1 VSLDLGKTVDK
12 RIKIL
17 YNRQPK
23 HRKEVVMIG
32 KRLHQLR
39 LARNLSLEALATKM
53 GGMVTKQAIWKYEN
67 GKANPSPSILGKLA
81 NALGVNASYL
91 LTESSIRVKFI
102 AYRKSAH
109 LLEKDRQVLRSSI
122 EEALENRV
130 RIMDL
135 VGQSDA
141 FKIPMKAFP
150 VDHIEDAEKAAEK
163 MREKWQLGL
172 DPIHNVT
179 ATLEENSICIMNI
192 EANEDFDG
200 ISALVYDNEDQL
212 KTAALVTRGDIA
224 GERQRLNLT
233 HELGH
238 LVLEVGEG
246 VSEEEAAFRFG
257 AAFLAPAARIYRE
270 VGEKRA
276 LVQLREFLFLKRQ
289 FGLSIQALTHR
300 LLELNII
307 SDSHYSQWR
316 ARINRYGWS
325 KKEPEER
332 PFEESYWLERSLLR
346 LVAEGVMGKREAERI
361 LGEEIEMEVPA
372 TVIER
377 RSFIKLPLEKRRQ
390 ILAEQAAK
398 IAGHY
403 ETSEEWKELEGGDL
417 IEY

>member
-1 VSLDLGKTVDK
+1 
-12 RIKIL
+12 
-17 YNRQPK
+17 
-23 HRKEVVMIG
+23 MIG
-32 KRLHQLR
+32 KRLKQLR
-39 LARNLSLEALATKM
+39 LARNLSLEALATRM

-67 GKANPSPSILGKLA
+67 DKANPSPSVLGKLA
-81 NALGVNASYL
+81 SALGVNASYL
-91 LTESSIRVKFI
+91 LIEPSVRVKFI
-102 AYRKSAH
+102 AYRKSAY
-109 LLEKDRQVLRSSI
+109 LLEKDRQVLKSSI

-130 RIMDL
+130 QVMGL
-135 VGQSDA
+135 VGRSDA
-141 FKIPMKAFP
+141 SKIPIKAFP
-150 VDHIEDAEKAAEK
+150 VDRIEDAEEAAEK

-179 ATLEENSICIMNI
+179 ATLEENSICVMSV

-200 ISALVYDNEDQL
+200 ISALVYDNEDRL
-212 KTAALVTRGDIA
+212 KTAALVTRSNIA

-246 VSEEEAAFRFG
+246 VDEERAAFRFG
-257 AAFLAPAARIYRE
+257 AAFLAPAPGIYKE

-276 LVQLREFLFLKRQ
+276 LVQLQEFLFLKRQ
-289 FGLSIQALTHR
+289 FGLSIQALIHR
-300 LLELNII
+300 LLDLNII
-307 SDSHYSQWR
+307 NDSYHSQWF
-316 ARINRYGWS
+316 ARINKHGWK

-332 PFEESYWLERSLLR
+332 LFEESYWLERSLLR

-361 LGEEIEMEVPA
+361 LGKEIEMEVPA

-377 RSFIKLPLEKRRQ
+377 RSFMKLPLEKRRQ

-398 IAGHY
+398 IAGYY
-403 ETSEEWKELEGGDL
+403 ETSAEWKELEGGDL

>member
-1 VSLDLGKTVDK
+1 
-12 RIKIL
+12 
-17 YNRQPK
+17 
-23 HRKEVVMIG
+23 MIG

-91 LTESSIRVKFI
+91 LTEPSIRVKFI
-102 AYRKSAH
+102 AYRKGAH

-150 VDHIEDAEKAAEK
+150 VDRIEDAEEAAEK

-200 ISALVYDNEDQL
+200 ISALVYDNKDQL
-212 KTAALVTRGDIA
+212 KTAALITRGDIA

-257 AAFLAPAARIYRE
+257 AAFLAPAARIYQE

-316 ARINRYGWS
+316 TRINRYGWS
-325 KKEPEER
+325 KKEPDER

-377 RSFIKLPLEKRRQ
+377 RSFMKLPLEKRRQ

-398 IAGHY
+398 IAGYY

>member
-1 VSLDLGKTVDK
+1 
-12 RIKIL
+12 
-17 YNRQPK
+17 
-23 HRKEVVMIG
+23 MIG

-122 EEALENRV
+122 AEALENRV

-246 VSEEEAAFRFG
+246 VSEEEAAYRFG
-257 AAFLAPAARIYRE
+257 AAFLAPAARIYQE

-289 FGLSIQALTHR
+289 LGLSIQALTHR